1 MIGSDRTGFGPSVKS
16 GFKQVGQSVM
26 LMMLLAIPSNLNSY
40 SNNYVN
46 RTMPPH

>member
-16 GFKQVGQSVM
+16 GFKQVLM